1 MADPAARRRVVC
13 VIGTRPEAI
22 KMAPVIAAL
31 RASTWAT
38 CRVVATA
45 QHRGLLDQALDPF
58 GIVPD
63 VDLDLMTEGQGM
75 PELTGRMVPALS
87 AALSPMRPDAVLAQG
102 DTATVFCAALA
113 AFYARVPFGHVEAGL
128 RTNDLAQPFPEEGF
142 RQMVARI
149 ARWHFAPTSGAARNL
164 AGEGVPQAHVHV
176 TGNTGIDALLSILAT
191 TPRPARIPGETR
203 ILLTAH
209 RRESFGAPLEA
220 VFRAVRAL
228 ADDRGDLRFA
238 YPVHPNPHVSGPAL
252 ALLGNHPRIALLPP
266 LGYADFTRR
275 MAASDILLTDSGGIQ
290 EEAPALGIPVLVLR
304 ERTERPEAV
313 ACGAARLVGTDPVR
327 IREEVLRLLEDGD
340 HYRAMATGGSPYGD
354 GHAAGRIEAILAVD
368 MAAIRAS

>member
-1 MADPAARRRVVC
+1 MADVDARRSIVC

-31 RASTWAT
+31 RAGHWAT
-38 CRVVATA
+38 CHVVATA

-63 VDLDLMTEGQGM
+63 VDLDLMTEGQAM

-87 AALSPMRPDAVLAQG
+87 AAIAPLRPDAVLAQG
-102 DTATVFCAALA
+102 DTASVFCAGLA

-128 RTNDLAQPFPEEGF
+128 RTGDLAQPYPEEGF

-149 ARWHFAPTSGAARNL
+149 TRWHFAPTVGAARNL
-164 AGEGVPQAHVHV
+164 EGEGIAAANVHV
-176 TGNTGIDALLSILAT
+176 TGNTGIDALLSILAGA
-191 TPRPARIPGETR
+191 PRPPRTPGQAR

-209 RRESFGAPLEA
+209 RRESFGAPLA
-220 VFRAVRAL
+220 GVFAAVRAL
-228 ADDRGDLRFA
+228 ADAREDLRFE
-238 YPVHPNPHVSGPAL
+238 YPVHPNPNVSGVAR
-252 ALLGNHPRIALLPP
+252 AILGGHPRIALLPP
-266 LGYADFTRR
+266 LGYGDFTRR

-313 ACGAARLVGTDPVR
+313 DCGSARLVGTDPAR
-327 IREEVLRLLEDGD
+327 ITEEVLRLLDD
-340 HYRAMATGGSPYGD
+340 PAHYRAMASGGSPYGD
-354 GHAAGRIEAILAVD
+354 GHAAARIEAILARD
-368 MAAIRAS
+368 LGAAR